1 MHSFGVYQ
9 FGNGHRYEGAW
20 HEERMQGFGMYTFR
34 TGEAQSGQ
42 WQNGVLD
49 VLNSENGLHGSL
61 YTVSHSKVLYVVQ
74 VFNEPTIYL
83 MSYKVYAYLGTDV
96 VWLLTVQE
104 AQRAAG
110 KAYVVARLDER
121 VNKTIAAA
129 KKVANVVRI
138 IVVKAVQRQMPLD
151 NSDNEPNPYA

>member
-74 VFNEPTIYL
+74 
-83 MSYKVYAYLGTDV
+83 
-96 VWLLTVQE
+96 E